1 MGLEVREMGTEKECE
16 FLLYAYSFI
25 RNMDEERQKA
35 FMKALLREYH
45 DVEGDWR
52 TYGAFFEGIKGEL
65 QELAHQHGRYLE
77 DLEDH
82 PEAEADQ

>member
-1 MGLEVREMGTEKECE
+1 MGLEVREMEKECV

-45 DVEGDWR
+45 DVEGDWC